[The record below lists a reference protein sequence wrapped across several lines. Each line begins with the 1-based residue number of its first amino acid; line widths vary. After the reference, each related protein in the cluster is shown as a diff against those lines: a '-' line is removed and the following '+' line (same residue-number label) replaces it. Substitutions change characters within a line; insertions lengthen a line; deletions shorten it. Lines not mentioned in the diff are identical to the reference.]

1 LAERCLYTW
10 STAYRS
16 QLSSGAPFSHLKP
29 TYSIW
34 LMRETLTSIKSNLP
48 HLCFEA
54 YDRTNNVLLSEHMQI
69 HVLQLSKWSPPSLV
83 EPLDGES
90 VWLYFLKEAKSMQE
104 LPTFLRTPALEQAM
118 TVLRRFAENEEDYHR
133 YQAREHWLML
143 QATLEEDARLARE
156 ALQQEQAA
164 RQAAEVQAQQEQ
176 VARQAAEVQAQQEQ
190 AARQAAEAQAQAAEA
205 RSKQDAAR
213 AERLAE
219 RLRALGIDDV

>member
-1 LAERCLYTW
+1 
-10 STAYRS
+10 
-16 QLSSGAPFSHLKP
+16 
-29 TYSIW
+29 
-34 LMRETLTSIKSNLP
+34 
-48 HLCFEA
+48 
-54 YDRTNNVLLSEHMQI
+54 
-69 HVLQLSKWSPPSLV
+69 
-83 EPLDGES
+83 
-90 VWLYFLKEAKSMQE
+90 MQE

-156 ALQQEQAA
+156 ALQ
-164 RQAAEVQAQQEQ
+164 AAEERAQQ
-176 VARQAAEVQAQQEQ
+176 AEVQAQQEQ
-190 AARQAAEAQAQAAEA
+190 AARQAAEA